1 MGLDILSLT
10 VIKALI
16 ALFVILIGFFYV
28 VGVTQA
34 QTNRTSPAP
43 TAVSGPTTGAEASSS
58 SVLQSPQNSV
68 DDVTKPEESPEKQE
82 FLQLFSKRQVQ
93 TLKVYNFMPFYVQK
107 AVEAGVPA
115 NTVILI
121 LLLPLLSTLVAFAR
135 QVIGVPTLEMLVPIA
150 FSAALVS
157 TGLAAGTI
165 LLITILMAT
174 AASRLLLKRVK
185 IMQVPRKSLTI
196 LIVAFFVFVAL
207 FVSATNGLI
216 AVTQLSIFPIL
227 IIILLGEKIIS
238 VQLTRNLSETVTIVS
253 VTILLSLG
261 GYFLLTW
268 PLLRQAVLLYP
279 EFIFVLIPL
288 NLALGRYFGLRVSEF
303 VRFSSLIRHGNS

>member
-1 MGLDILSLT
+1 MLDILSLP
-10 VIKALI
+10 VIKAFV
-16 ALFVILIGFFYV
+16 LFAVLFGSFFCV
-28 VGVTQA
+28 VSNTNAQA
-34 QTNRTSPAP
+34 KPTSPSPVA
-43 TAVSGPTTGAEASSS
+43 ASGPETDEATSSS
-58 SVLQSPQNSV
+58 TVETSQDSV
-68 DDVTKPEESPEKQE
+68 DVTKPEESPEKQE

-93 TLKVYNFMPFYVQK
+93 TLKAYNFMPYYVQK
-107 AVEAGVPA
+107 SVEAGVPA

-207 FVSATNGLI
+207 FVSAANGLI

-268 PLLRQAVLLYP
+268 PFLRQAVLLYP
-279 EFIFVLIPL
+279 EFIFLLIPL